1 MRDALALFGFYLK
14 ALPHETKGLA
24 KRYEDRHVLLF
35 PPEKNRLELP
45 DLF

>member
-24 KRYEDRHVLLF
+24 KRWGSTRTFVSS
-35 PPEKNRLELP
+35 
-45 DLF
+45 